1 MPTTTMKELLRPA
14 DFVNCPVW
22 RYDEDLE
29 GYFEV
34 RDQDDL
40 DAVGSTA
47 DLQIMVE
54 FTTQTGQRLMGKI
67 VGVNDIYAIGLFVR
81 DEVVGINKNMR
92 EDSRKQVAKFLA
104 LSGLAGQLSLE
115 TLFPLRFETKWG
127 GAMFNDF
134 SGVFE
139 VSL

>member
-1 MPTTTMKELLRPA
+1 
-14 DFVNCPVW
+14 
-22 RYDEDLE
+22 
-29 GYFEV
+29 
-34 RDQDDL
+34 
-40 DAVGSTA
+40 
-47 DLQIMVE
+47 
-54 FTTQTGQRLMGKI
+54 MGKI

-139 VSL
+139 MSL